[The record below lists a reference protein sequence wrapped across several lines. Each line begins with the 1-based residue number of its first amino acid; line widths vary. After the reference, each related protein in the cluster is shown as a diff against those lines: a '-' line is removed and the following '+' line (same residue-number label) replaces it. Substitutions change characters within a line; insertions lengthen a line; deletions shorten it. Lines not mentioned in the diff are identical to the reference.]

1 MAVPAPFS
9 RRAFADV
16 LAKVLDYVCKG
27 AAKLGV
33 RTMAGVVD
41 AKLHQDG
48 YTPLLG
54 IDDAAACQHSFEL
67 GEGAAL
73 DGSCVD
79 AHHGCGREHVGKG
92 DIGLLGRPVKE
103 RALGIEGLR
112 TCFKNAQ
119 VALLEGL
126 EHLQASFLVLRG
138 EALHVMADVMRPFAL
153 SGKVLAGKQNYR
165 AIGVF
170 LSAPGAVEQLLEQFL
185 ILDHQ

>member
-1 MAVPAPFS
+1 M
-9 RRAFADV
+9 

-73 DGSCVD
+73 DRVGQVD
-79 AHHGCGREHVGKG
+79 AHHGGGGEHVGKS

-103 RALGIEGLR
+103 RAWD
-112 TCFKNAQ
+112 
-119 VALLEGL
+119 
-126 EHLQASFLVLRG
+126 RG
-138 EALHVMADVMRPFAL
+138 SADKFQGTRRSRFW
-153 SGKVLAGKQNYR
+153 KVWNISKR
-165 AIGVF
+165 AF
-170 LSAPGAVEQLLEQFL
+170 SS
-185 ILDHQ
+185 